1 MVYYWVSHIV
11 YRWSIELLSGAY
23 RRSWLV
29 VFAAVDSL
37 DEITATQLP
46 LSSEVV
52 TLLLNDMDVDNP
64 SQTMVFQFSIY
75 ICIHQF
81 KFWGRTGVD
90 GLGLMGS

>member
-1 MVYYWVSHIV
+1 MEPS
-11 YRWSIELLSGAY
+11 R

-52 TLLLNDMDVDNP
+52 NLQLSDMEMENP
-64 SQTMVFQFSIY
+64 SQTMVFHIY
-75 ICIHQF
+75 LTLSYM
-81 KFWGRTGVD
+81 TGV
-90 GLGLMGS
+90 